1 MFGWVGDRVAN
12 RQTPFVLGL
21 AFLAG
26 ATLCF
31 VVGCSV
37 IILLIARLLQGF
49 SSAVV
54 YTFGSALLLERV
66 GHEQIGQAMG
76 YTGVAMTA
84 GLLLGPVIGGILY
97 EFGGYSVVFLVP
109 VGMLIIEIVLRL
121 LVIDKNIIRIASPQP
136 DNTEAQDNERGAM
149 SPDFNSQCTTP
160 AQYITSK
167 DGHPPF
173 SNGIPISDE
182 NENEPLL
189 KRSDPFR
196 NAYIKL
202 LASPRFIT
210 ANLSLLIL
218 NGLACGFDA
227 ILPAYGHDAFGLTTS
242 QVSLLFLIMGV
253 PMLLAP
259 VSGWTTDRFGPKLPA
274 IMGLMLMTP
283 ALFSLRFATAD
294 SDFSFLKLSSILF
307 IIGVAFSQVMTP
319 LQTEA
324 SATVKEIEYSSPG
337 IFGTRGAYSQAYGLM
352 SSAFAL
358 GSM

>member
-12 RQTPFVLGL
+12 RQTRFVLGL

-253 PMLLAP
+253 PI
-259 VSGWTTDRFGPKLPA
+259 